1 MMMRMRWMTIVVLA
15 GAAMWPCGA
24 SGAEIAGKWV
34 AEVSG
39 QTLLEPVYAHVTL
52 ESTGDTVNGTW
63 GSNAVKGSVKGSQ
76 VTLTLT
82 SAEGEAAGE
91 LTGKL
96 EGAEAAGSGT
106 LAGLG
111 RRPGGMG
118 AGGRAP
124 APQEVAWKL
133 TREVVPPAKSR
144 EIHYEPKTFQ
154 AYYYAGNKPD
164 IHIFPGDIVHTWSV
178 DSAGVDKN
186 GKRLALG
193 GNANI
198 GPIYVEGA
206 LPGDTL
212 VVHLIKIEPNRKT
225 ARQGSRI
232 QQFGV
237 TPAYNLAAKYDP
249 RFNGEYQ
256 LDNATGI
263 ATLTAPTPALK
274 DFKLQMKPM
283 LGCISVAPPG
293 FEAFTGPHLGVYGG
307 NLDYNGTVSGTTMLF
322 PVFHPGALFGF
333 GDGHAAMAD
342 GEVTQ
347 TGLETSMDVTF
358 SVDVIRGYQSQGVR
372 EEDNDY
378 IISFGVA
385 GSLQEALK
393 ASTAQLA
400 TWIKHDYGLSDS
412 EVALLL
418 GAVMKI
424 EVTELVDPE
433 FNVVTKVPK
442 STLAM
447 LKPVST
453 K

>member
-1 MMMRMRWMTIVVLA
+1 MRKRWIAMVMMAGLA
-15 GAAMWPCGA
+15 IGPSMARAV
-24 SGAEIAGKWV
+24 ELAGKWV
-34 AEVSG
+34 AEISSPV
-39 QTLLEPVYAHVTL
+39 LLEPAYARVSL
-52 ESTGDTVNGTW
+52 ERTGDNLTGTW
-63 GSNAVKGSVKGSQ
+63 GSNTAKGSVKGSV
-76 VTLTLT
+76 VTIALTD
-82 SAEGEAAGE
+82 AEGRDAGTITGKIAGDAGE
-91 LTGKL
+91 
-96 EGAEAAGSGT
+96 GSGT
-106 LAGLG
+106 MAGLG
-111 RRPGGMG
+111 RR
-118 AGGRAP
+118 AGGFAGTAGAQP
-124 APQEVAWKL
+124 PVPQEISWKL
-133 TREVVPPAKSR
+133 TRELVPPAKPR
-144 EIHYEPKTFQ
+144 NVNYEPTTFQ
-154 AYYYAGNKPD
+154 AYYYAGNKPG
-164 IHIFPGDIVHTWSV
+164 IHIFPGDIVHTWSP
-178 DSAGVDKN
+178 DSAGTDKN
-186 GKRLALG
+186 LRRVALG

-212 VVHLIKIEPNRKT
+212 VVHLIKIEPNRRT

-237 TPAYNLAAKYDP
+237 TPAYNLAAKYDQ

-274 DFKLQMKPM
+274 NFKVQMKPM

-347 TGLETSMDVTF
+347 TGLETSMAVDF
-358 SVDVIRGYQSQGVR
+358 SVELIKGYQTQGVR

-393 ASTAQLA
+393 VSTAQLA

-412 EVALLL
+412 EVALFL
-418 GAVMKI
+418 GAEMKY

-433 FNVVTKVPK
+433 FNVVSKVPK
-442 STLAM
+442 SALAM
-447 LKPVST
+447 LIPSAKQ
-453 K
+453 

>member
-1 MMMRMRWMTIVVLA
+1 MRRRWLAVLMVA
-15 GAAMWPCGA
+15 GAAISPFVVM
-24 SGAEIAGKWV
+24 AEVTGKWV
-34 AEVSG
+34 AEISSPV
-39 QTLLEPVYAHVTL
+39 LLEPAYARVSL
-52 ESTGDTVNGTW
+52 ERTGDTLTGTW
-63 GSNAVKGSVKGSQ
+63 GAETVKGSVKGST
-76 VTLTLT
+76 VTITLTD
-82 SAEGEAAGE
+82 AENKDAGA
-91 LTGKL
+91 LTGKID
-96 EGAEAAGSGT
+96 GDSGAGSGT
-106 LAGLG
+106 MVGLG
-111 RRPGGMG
+111 RRGGGG
-118 AGGRAP
+118 AAGARAP
-124 APQEVAWKL
+124 MPQEVNWKL
-133 TREVVPPAKSR
+133 TRELPLPAKPR
-144 EIHYEPKTFQ
+144 EINYEPKTFQ

-193 GNANI
+193 GNSNI

-256 LDNATGI
+256 LDNATGT
-263 ATLTAPTPALK
+263 ATLTVPTPALK
-274 DFKLQMKPM
+274 NFKLQMKPM

-307 NLDYNGTVSGTTMLF
+307 NLDYNGAVSGTTMLF

-347 TGLETSMDVTF
+347 TGLEVSMDVTF
-358 SVDVIRGYQSQGVR
+358 TVEVIKGYQSQGVR

-393 ASTAQLA
+393 TSTAQLA

-442 STLAM
+442 SALAM
-447 LKPVST
+447 LTPQKPT
-453 K
+453 N

>member
-1 MMMRMRWMTIVVLA
+1 MRMRWMTMTILVAVLT
-15 GAAMWPCGA
+15 GPCGA
-24 SGAEIAGKWV
+24 AAAEISGNWV
-34 AEVSG
+34 AEISG
-39 QTLLEPVYAHVTL
+39 PMLLEPVYARVSL
-52 ESTGDTVNGTW
+52 ETTGDTVGGMW
-63 GSNAVKGSVKGSQ
+63 GSNSVKGSVKGSQ
-76 VTLTLT
+76 VTLSVTD
-82 SAEGEAAGE
+82 AEGAAAGE
-91 LTGKL
+91 LKGKI
-96 EGAEAAGSGT
+96 EAAEGVGT
-106 LAGLG
+106 GMLAGLG
-111 RRPGGMG
+111 RRRGG
-118 AGGRAP
+118 AGVGRAP
-124 APQEVAWKL
+124 MPQEVTWKL
-133 TREVVPPAKSR
+133 TREVTPPAKPR
-144 EIHYEPKTFQ
+144 EINYEPKTFQ

-186 GKRLALG
+186 EKRLALG

-256 LDNATGI
+256 LDNATGF
-263 ATLTAPTPALK
+263 ATLTDPTPALK
-274 DFKLQMKPM
+274 DFKLKMKPM

-358 SVDVIRGYQSQGVR
+358 SVDVIKGYQSQGVR
-372 EEDNDY
+372 EEDDDY

-393 ASTAQLA
+393 TSTAQLA

-442 STLAM
+442 NTLAM
-447 LKPVST
+447 LKPVAS